1 MPSKTYPIEAPGGFA
16 PVFALGSDDGS
27 GQLALVSHGA
37 PLPTVALA
45 PVAPAPL
52 NGSASNAKVAGP
64 FAPTPLAPVFLTL
77 TGEWTGTVR
86 ILRSIDGGATRHPL
100 TIAGSEWA
108 VFHGNACEPVWQE
121 GESGA
126 QLYLDIAPT
135 SGTLTYRIAQ

>member
-1 MPSKTYPIEAPGGFA
+1 MTSETYPIEAPGGFA

-45 PVAPAPL
+45 PTAPAPL
-52 NGSASNAKVAGP
+52 IGNASNAMVAGP
-64 FAPTPLAPVFLTL
+64 FEPTPLAPVFLTL
-77 TGEWTGTVR
+77 TGEWTGMVR

-108 VFHGNACEPVWQE
+108 VFYSNACEPVWQE
-121 GESGA
+121 GERGA
-126 QLYLDIAPT
+126 LLYLDIAPT

>member
-1 MPSKTYPIEAPGGFA
+1 MPLEPYPIEAPGGFA
-16 PVFALGSDDGS
+16 PVVALGIDDGS
-27 GQLALVSHGA
+27 DQLALVSHGA

-64 FAPTPLAPVFLTL
+64 FEPTPLAPVFLTL

>member
-1 MPSKTYPIEAPGGFA
+1 MLSKTYPIEAPGGFA

-27 GQLALVSHGA
+27 GHLALVSHGA

-45 PVAPAPL
+45 PTAPAAL
-52 NGSASNAKVAGP
+52 TVIASNAKVAGS
-64 FAPTPLAPVFLTL
+64 FEPTPLAPVFLTL

-86 ILRSIDGGATRHPL
+86 VLRSTDGGATRQPL

-108 VFHGNACEPVWQE
+108 IFHGNACEPVWQE
-121 GESGA
+121 GERGA
-126 QLYLDIAPT
+126 QIHLVLAPT

>member
-1 MPSKTYPIEAPGGFA
+1 MPSETYPIEAPGGFA

-45 PVAPAPL
+45 PAAPAPL
-52 NGSASNAKVAGP
+52 TGSASNAMVAGP
-64 FAPTPLAPVFLTL
+64 FEPTPLAPIFLTL
-77 TGEWTGTVR
+77 TGDWSGTVR
-86 ILRSIDGGATRHPL
+86 VLRSTDGGATKHPL

-121 GESGA
+121 GERGA
-126 QLYLDIAPT
+126 LLYLDITPT